1 MALSIRPMQWANLPE
16 LHQTAALD
24 DSDLDCLEEIRGVL
38 SRHGTR
44 AQTLE
49 LDDQESTA
57 PPVLTFKLRDL
68 KEIMQ
73 WDQEPYVTVGLGEN
87 TLVLQHGD
95 LEKCVATSIFAGKAR
110 N

>member
-1 MALSIRPMQWANLPE
+1 MI
-16 LHQTAALD
+16 H
-24 DSDLDCLEEIRGVL
+24 GV
-38 SRHGTR
+38 GAR

-49 LDDQESTA
+49 LDDQKSTA
-57 PPVLTFKLRDL
+57 PPVLTFKLLDL

-87 TLVLQHGD
+87 TLVLQHENG
-95 LEKCVATSIFAGKAR
+95 EECEATSILAGKAR